1 MSKRVSVVT
10 LGCARN
16 DVDSDELA
24 GRLESDGWT
33 LTDDTDGA
41 DAVLVNTCGFVE
53 SAKKD
58 SIDTILELSDGSKP
72 VVAVGCLAQRY
83 GRDLASELPEA
94 AAVLGFDTYD
104 RIGTSLD
111 QILAGESIESHEPGD
126 RRKLLPITP
135 VDRHDVDVAT
145 PGHEGHR
152 VRLGSGPTESLKIAS
167 GCDRRCTFCAIPSFR
182 GSFVSRRPSDVL
194 DEARWLV
201 NEGVRELLLVS
212 ENSTS
217 YGKDLGDLRLLETM
231 VTELGA
237 LHPEVRV
244 RPSYLQPAEMRPD
257 LVSII
262 GDTPGVAAYFDMSFQ
277 HASPTVLRRMKRFG
291 GSEDF
296 LALVAQIRQANPQA
310 GIRTNV
316 IVGFPGETDEEFE
329 ELLNFISEAELDAVG
344 IFGYSDEDGTAA
356 LELDDKVPDDVI
368 AARVEEAV
376 SLVDVVSEGRAA
388 SRVGETVEVLI
399 EEVDADLGV
408 AVGRAEHQG
417 PEDGSVTISLPED
430 LVQRLTNATNP
441 LVDVDEVGVGKI
453 IRAEVR
459 SNEGVDL
466 FAKLLSDEQFG
477 AAH

>member
-1 MSKRVSVVT
+1 MT

-24 GRLESDGWT
+24 GRLKSAGWT
-33 LTDDTDGA
+33 LTEDSDAA

-58 SIDTILELSDGSKP
+58 SIDTILELSDGTKP

-83 GRDLASELPEA
+83 GRDLAAELPEA
-94 AAVLGFDTYD
+94 AAVLGFDSYNEIAD
-104 RIGTSLD
+104 SLTKVV
-111 QILAGESIESHEPGD
+111 AGETIESHEPGD

-135 VDRHDVDVAT
+135 VDRQGAEVAT
-145 PGHEGHR
+145 PGHDGFR
-152 VRLGSGPTESLKIAS
+152 VRLGTGPTESLKIAS

-201 NEGVRELLLVS
+201 SQGVRELLLVS

-217 YGKDLGDLRLLETM
+217 YGKDLGDLRLLETL
-231 VTELGA
+231 VAELGS
-237 LHPEVRV
+237 LHPELRV

-291 GSEDF
+291 GAADF
-296 LALVAQIRQANPQA
+296 LQLVQQIRAANPEA

-316 IVGFPGETDEEFE
+316 IVGFPGETEAEFG
-329 ELLNFISEAELDAVG
+329 ELLDFIAEAELDAVG
-344 IFGYSDEDGTAA
+344 VFGYSDEDGTAA
-356 LELDDKVPDDVI
+356 LELAGKVPAEVI
-368 AARVEEAV
+368 AARVDEAV

-388 SRVGETVEVLI
+388 DRVGSTVQVLL
-399 EEVDADLGV
+399 EEVDADQ
-408 AVGRAEHQG
+408 ATAFGRAEHQG
-417 PEDGSVTISLPED
+417 PEDGAVTVSLQDFAGSADSVK
-430 LVQRLTNATNP
+430 
-441 LVDVDEVGVGKI
+441 VGKI
-453 IRAEVR
+453 VRAEVR

-466 FAKLLSDEQFG
+466 FAKLLSDEHSG
-477 AAH
+477 ESN